1 MKRIVRLTESDLSRI
16 VRRVIKEQYHEKPLI
31 FESTGLGWCSRK
43 YPGKTEEYK
52 KCIEADKVWVN
63 SEYHLVPTDSKTLG
77 DASRI
82 IGELLKAF
90 KGKGT
95 DDTAARKAI
104 YSINSKKLYYAV
116 LWKLQHSPTVK
127 STMGYNYN
135 LVGDFLSTDM
145 SYTQHAMPFQTV
157 FGLSNKQYLDY
168 ERHLKQFNKDEKI
181 KWDKRFFGWK

>member
-31 FESTGLGWCSRK
+31 FESTGLFFCLRK
-43 YPGKTEEYK
+43 YPEKTEEYK
-52 KCIEADKVWVN
+52 KCIEADKVWAN

-77 DASRI
+77 EASRI

-104 YSINSKKLYYAV
+104 YSINSKELYYAV
-116 LWKLQHSPTVK
+116 LWKLQNSPTVK
-127 STMGYNYN
+127 SIMGYNYN
-135 LVGDFLSTDM
+135 LVGDFLSTEM
-145 SYTQHAMPFQTV
+145 TYAQHAGVFQV
-157 FGLSNKQYLDY
+157 ISGSSKQYFDY